1 MNAAISHKYRSIT
14 FSDGVTS
21 RKNYENL
28 IVQIHNFIIG
38 NNNCNLKFI
47 MFHADD
53 VNSVKM
59 FKRILRIVKWDS
71 IDKLVYDTRINF
83 CASYLLRIQLNF
95 LKFCKK

>member
-1 MNAAISHKYRSIT
+1 
-14 FSDGVTS
+14 
-21 RKNYENL
+21 
-28 IVQIHNFIIG
+28 
-38 NNNCNLKFI
+38 

-59 FKRILRIVKWDS
+59 FKRILRTVKWDS